1 MSRHPF
7 WPLRWLALL
16 LCAASLVGGDAAPVR
31 AQEDGLFDRLFG
43 NDPATERAGK
53 AADGLALPALF
64 ADGKLIVDAIALH
77 DLGADGGACV
87 AILPLL
93 EALELAHETAG
104 ADIALTLPEPRRTVE
119 YILFRQGPAGG
130 V

>member
-43 NDPATERAGK
+43 NDPAAERAGK

-93 EALELAHETAG
+93 DALASSPVTKET
-104 ADIALTLPEPRRTVE
+104 P
-119 YILFRQGPAGG
+119 
-130 V
+130 

>member
-1 MSRHPF
+1 MSRRPL
-7 WPLRWLALL
+7 WPLRWLALQL
-16 LCAASLVGGDAAPVR
+16 LCAVGMAGAVPAPVR

-43 NDPATERAGK
+43 SDPAAERAGQ

-64 ADGKLIVDAIALH
+64 ADGKLIVDALALH

-93 EALELAHETAG
+93 DALELAH
-104 ADIALTLPEPRRTVE
+104 
-119 YILFRQGPAGG
+119 
-130 V
+130 